1 MKGNSIYIYKIEFGS
16 FLKWNI
22 YLSIAIGI
30 LFGFLMLFMSLLG
43 GNVYVN
49 LGQIQYQGITAGI
62 IGLFLSPILLA
73 IFGVL
78 FGLLLF
84 LPIKAA
90 LKLTKGIKLNG
101 LFELIK
107 IEANPD
113 DTFKDNNEDIKVS
126 EMNEE

>member
-1 MKGNSIYIYKIEFGS
+1 MKGNSIHIYKIEFGS

-101 LFELIK
+101 LFELTK

>member
-1 MKGNSIYIYKIEFGS
+1 
-16 FLKWNI
+16 
-22 YLSIAIGI
+22 
-30 LFGFLMLFMSLLG
+30 MLFMSLLG